1 MKKTTTTKCFSTSL
15 LLACLA
21 FASTGWGD
29 VIYEDSFTGATG
41 TPLNTREPDM
51 TNQPG
56 KAYSGSAAPRLMA
69 NHAVTVGNAC
79 VSLPLP
85 SLQEGSVIRFS
96 ADVHTAGENLFGYIG
111 LGFAETPDARLSHDG
126 ILWANIMN
134 GGFAR
139 VWQGPAEPK
148 GAGIPLYSDKQVVA
162 NTSGGS
168 SSLEFSFN
176 TKTQDL
182 VVSVDGY
189 EIFNGAIDYN
199 TPEKLKYLVIQF
211 NDVNTSNVGSEG
223 AAYID
228 NLTVSID

>member
-1 MKKTTTTKCFSTSL
+1 MKKTNATKYFSTGL
-15 LLACLA
+15 LITCLMVA
-21 FASTGWGD
+21 GTGWGD

-56 KAYSGSAAPRLMA
+56 KGYSGSAAPRLMA
-69 NHAVTVGNAC
+69 NRAVTVGNAC
-79 VSLPLP
+79 ISLPVP
-85 SLQEGSVIRFS
+85 SIKEGNVIRFS

-111 LGFAETPDARLSHDG
+111 LGFAETADARLSHEG

-139 VWQGPAEPK
+139 VWQGPSEPR
-148 GAGIPLYSDKQVVA
+148 GAGIPLYSESGVVA

-176 TKTQDL
+176 TKTQEL
-182 VVSVDGY
+182 VVRVDGY
-189 EIFNGAIDYN
+189 DLFNGTIDYN
-199 TPEKLKYLVIQF
+199 TPEKLKYLVLQF
-211 NDVNTSNVGSEG
+211 NDVNTSNAGSEG

-228 NLTVSID
+228 NLTVAID